1 MAHLMQEVNGL
12 SNEQNLQ
19 RQKRKRER
27 AKVTCE
33 CKACIFYV
41 KDEIIGVSVCVFSSE
56 DYSWACLEPLRTVSR

>member
-33 CKACIFYV
+33 CKACISYV
-41 KDEIIGVSVCVFSSE
+41 EDEIIGVRVYLAGLVHGDEGGYHGF
-56 DYSWACLEPLRTVSR
+56 PQ

>member
-41 KDEIIGVSVCVFSSE
+41 KDEIIGVSVCVYLAGLVHGDEGGYHGF
-56 DYSWACLEPLRTVSR
+56 PQ